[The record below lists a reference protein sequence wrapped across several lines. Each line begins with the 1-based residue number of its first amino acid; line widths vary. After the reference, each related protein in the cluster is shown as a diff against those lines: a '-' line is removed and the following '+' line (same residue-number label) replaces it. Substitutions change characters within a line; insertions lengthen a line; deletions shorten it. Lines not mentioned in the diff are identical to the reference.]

1 MNNIIK
7 RVWHQNRMVNIEDLR
22 GMAFQAEDG
31 GHTFEIS
38 GINDAGESVPLS
50 GTVAGVFVRSDNA
63 DIAIVGSATDGVVSV
78 TLPADCY
85 AVNGRFVLTIFVTS
99 DSQKVAVY
107 AALGTVTRTSG
118 GAVAGDTPQDVVDL
132 INAINAAIASI
143 PADYSDLMAAVA
155 PTYSSSALYA
165 KGAYAWYNGVLYK
178 AVVDITTAESFT
190 AAHWTAASIGADAG
204 IAIGQALGAEIYPIS
219 TSGHIQLKAE
229 GTTQGTTPASSTT
242 YSCIVLPV
250 KKGESLTLYLEPDT
264 SATSYKGYVFTD
276 SNYVS
281 VDRAAVGDT
290 LFGAEL
296 TAPEN
301 GYFVA
306 NATTASRSF
315 VIKNGVSAMQTI
327 GALSA
332 SVADIY
338 SKHGIAETLTATTE
352 SGKVYRSG
360 DPYGASA
367 SGYMSYTYAV
377 KGLDVITV
385 SVLTIPTSTR
395 YKLAMWYDEDGN
407 YIGCTDRVGSSTYQA
422 NVPLCVPV
430 RAATLRISA
439 SNSATV
445 MVEKI
450 VMPVSSQKSVS
461 LSGDIVTIEND
472 KYTYIMSKHG
482 NNNLFDLYRIV
493 SKDGTILYTASTDW
507 QGPYTVSAIDNADGD
522 AIAQGA
528 TYTGGNHA
536 YSFDGGSGTATAR
549 TSAIKVYADG
559 TELTD
564 GQTLPWNDSVSV
576 EWTNYVQ
583 GWNTKK
589 SDGTGR
595 EILMESP
602 AWRFR
607 PSDLIETENR
617 IEALE
622 DIRIGMYY
630 GLQMA
635 AAWLGG
641 GVLLPSAKRTVIDM
655 SEFTPTTQGGIGTQF
670 AGYNV
675 TALGTGMT
683 LTMGYDPFVDLGG
696 GGGISNDEIKLTRVH
711 TSTSKCYI
719 YMAVNLDLDDDE
731 IARYAG
737 YYQFR

>member
-7 RVWHQNRMVNIEDLR
+7 RTWNQNRMVNIEDLS

-50 GTVAGVFVRSDNA
+50 GTVAGVFMRPDLA

-85 AVNGRFVLTIFVTS
+85 AVNGRFALTIFVIS

-107 AALGTVTRTSG
+107 AAVGTVARTSG
-118 GAVAGDTPQDVVDL
+118 GSVAGDTPQDVVDL
-132 INAINAAIASI
+132 INAINAAVATI
-143 PADYSDLMAAVA
+143 PADYTDLMAAFA

-165 KGAYAWYNGVLYK
+165 RGAYAWYDGVLYK
-178 AVVDITTAESFT
+178 ALVDISTAESFT
-190 AAHWTAASIGADAG
+190 AAHWTAVSIGADAG
-204 IAIGQALGAEIYPIS
+204 VAIGQALGTEIYPIS
-219 TSGHIQLKAE
+219 ASGHIQLKVA
-229 GTTQGTTPASSTT
+229 GNTQGTTPTSSTT
-242 YSCIVLPV
+242 YSNIVLPV
-250 KKGESLTLYLEPDT
+250 KKGDSLTLYLALDT
-264 SATSYKGYVFTD
+264 SSTGYKGYVFAD
-276 SNYVS
+276 SNSVS
-281 VDRAAVGDT
+281 VEREAVVDT

-296 TAPEN
+296 TAPED
-301 GYFVA
+301 GIFIA
-306 NATTASRSF
+306 NAPTASKSF
-315 VIKNGVSAMQTI
+315 VIKNGVSAMRTI
-327 GALSA
+327 RALA
-332 SVADIY
+332 ESVADVY
-338 SKHGIAETLTATTE
+338 SKYGIAETLTATIE
-352 SGKVYRSG
+352 SGKAYRADNPNG
-360 DPYGASA
+360 VSA
-367 SGYMSYTYAV
+367 SGSTTYTYAV
-377 KGLDVITV
+377 KGLDVLTV
-385 SVLTIPTSTR
+385 SVLPIPTSLA
-395 YKLAMWYDEDGN
+395 YKLAMWYDADGN

-422 NVPLCVPV
+422 NVPLYVPS
-430 RAATLRISA
+430 RASTLRISA

-445 MVEKI
+445 RVEKR
-450 VMPVSSQKSVS
+450 VMPVSTQKRVS
-461 LSGDIVTIEND
+461 LSNNVVTIEND
-472 KYTYIMSKHG
+472 KYTYVMSKHG
-482 NNNLFDLYRIV
+482 HNNLFDLYRV
-493 SKDGTILYTASTDW
+493 VAKDGTILYTADTDW
-507 QGPYTVSAIDNADGD
+507 QGPYQVSAINNADGD
-522 AIAQGA
+522 AIAQGS

-536 YSFDGGSGTATAR
+536 YAFDGGSGTATAR

-564 GQTLPWNDSVSV
+564 GQTLPWNDCVSV

-602 AWRFR
+602 VWRFR
-607 PSDLIETENR
+607 PSDRIETENR

-635 AAWLGG
+635 AAWLGS
-641 GVLLPSAKRTVIDM
+641 VLLPSAKRAVIAM
-655 SEFTPTTQGGIGTQF
+655 SEFTPTEQGGIGTRF

-683 LTMGYDPFVDLGG
+683 LTMGYDPIVDLGG
-696 GGGISNDEIKLTRVH
+696 GGGISSDEIKLTRVH
-711 TSTSKCYI
+711 TSTGKCYI
-719 YMAVNLDLDDDE
+719 YMAQNLDLDEDE